1 MYIQINTREINI
13 CRLSKNQLDINLYAS
28 LRSSANLW
36 HLCDAPHSCVILSGK
51 SSTQSSFLSFILSFF
66 SANTVISFRVF
77 TCPLPLGLSLRNVIY
92 TTFFIPSQWLS
103 VLAVKWLVR
112 FIPVFAVKGGKEK
125 ADFSL
130 SGFIGVYEKA
140 TWYLV
145 PWTSI
150 TKACNPWHNALW
162 LVKKTRVTLS
172 TIRYNCFILF

>member
-1 MYIQINTREINI
+1 MPVWEVPPTCDTFVMHHTHVSYFQG
-13 CRLSKNQLDINLYAS
+13 NL
-28 LRSSANLW
+28 R
-36 HLCDAPHSCVILSGK
+36 PRVPF
-51 SSTQSSFLSFILSFF
+51 FLSFFLFSSF

-77 TCPLPLGLSLRNVIY
+77 TCPLPLGLSLRNVMY